1 VCVMAVWWCCDAADS
16 MTWVIE
22 AAVVACAWCV
32 AIAVSVLVV
41 IVRVCRV
48 VSVCG
53 VCVSA

>member
-1 VCVMAVWWCCDAADS
+1 MAVWWCCDAADS
-16 MTWVIE
+16 ITWVIE
-22 AAVVACAWCV
+22 AAVVACAWCM
-32 AIAVSVLVV
+32 AIAVLVV